1 MKSLAWLLLLALT
14 FRLKWDEIGT
24 FWDSKVS
31 MMHGSSWKFKNL
43 ATDLGLSEAMD
54 YGAPK
59 STGDHWFI
67 MIFPFKIDKMG

>member
-1 MKSLAWLLLLALT
+1 
-14 FRLKWDEIGT
+14 
-24 FWDSKVS
+24 
-31 MMHGSSWKFKNL
+31 
-43 ATDLGLSEAMD
+43 MD